1 MANVDQLFRSQFGQ
15 QGSIFTDADGEIKP
29 PNNKVFVAIQFVA
42 DTTLDASTGLVSDTG
57 NDGLGFPGTNASIHD
72 GSTQAAVAGTGGDA
86 IDASTTFPAGL
97 TIYGRWTSINIAT
110 SGALIAYIGN

>member
-86 IDASTTFPAGL
+86 IDASNTFAAGL